1 LNRQLILSFS
11 GYIKISIQKQ
21 QLFLYSRPNQSI
33 AHDIKSTGLTRKQVT
48 LAILILLTVS
58 TIFHFLGIYTEV
70 EIHPAILAVT
80 RWIPWLFIII
90 LSIQRRTL
98 TGFLIVFTIISL
110 ELHLA
115 HLSFAGLTVPGLIKN
130 ISRWIPEILLVI
142 YAVRKKSL
150 TTWILVSMVVGT
162 EIGLL
167 FPEFSQ
173 NLNVL
178 SKLFLRLIKT
188 IIAPIL
194 FATLVVGIAGHSN
207 LKQVGRMG
215 WKSILYFEIVTT
227 IALIIGI
234 IAINITEAG
243 TGIVLPPGFTEEL
256 PESKPQTWQ
265 DHIVNVFPENI
276 VKGIY
281 HGDVLPIVVFSIIF
295 GISLAMLPAAKK
307 NPMLSFSESLAETMF
322 KFTNII
328 MHFAPFGVGAAIAVT
343 VGHLGIDILTSLLK
357 LLFTLYGAL
366 LAFLGLVLLP
376 VALMLKIPVR
386 KFVDAI
392 SEPVSIA
399 FATTSS
405 ESALPKAMENM
416 EKLGVPRK
424 IVAFVLPTGYSFNLD
439 GSTLYL
445 ALASVFVAQAAN
457 IQLTVF
463 DQVMMVF
470 TLMLTSKGVAGVPR
484 ATLVILLGMAGTF
497 KLPLW
502 PIMAILGI
510 DELMDMART
519 SVNVIGNCLATVVIA
534 KWEGEFQEAEAP
546 EF

>member
-1 LNRQLILSFS
+1 VTKKRTVQFFLLFFTISAVLHLADLYNLFTIDPLILTA
-11 GYIKISIQKQ
+11 
-21 QLFLYSRPNQSI
+21 SRW
-33 AHDIKSTGLTRKQVT
+33 
-48 LAILILLTVS
+48 LAW
-58 TIFHFLGIYTEV
+58 
-70 EIHPAILAVT
+70 A
-80 RWIPWLFIII
+80 
-90 LSIQRRTL
+90 
-98 TGFLIVFTIISL
+98 FLIVF
-110 ELHLA
+110 
-115 HLSFAGLTVPGLIKN
+115 
-130 ISRWIPEILLVI
+130 
-142 YAVRKKSL
+142 AVQKKSL
-150 TTWILVSMVVGT
+150 TTWILISMVIGV
-162 EIGLL
+162 EIGLN

-173 NLNVL
+173 KLRVL
-178 SKLFLRLIKT
+178 SQIFLRLIKT

-215 WKSILYFEIVTT
+215 WKSILYFEVVTT
-227 IALIIGI
+227 IALVIGVL
-234 IAINITEAG
+234 AINITKAG
-243 TGIVLPPGFTEEL
+243 DGISIPAGFDQEL
-256 PESKPQTWQ
+256 PEAKPQTW
-265 DHIVNVFPENI
+265 DETILHVFPENFI
-276 VKGIY
+276 KSIY

-295 GISLAMLPAAKK
+295 GISLAMLPEPKK
-307 NPMLSFSESLAETMF
+307 RPVLEFTEGLAETMF

-343 VGHLGIDILTSLLK
+343 VGHLGIDILMHLLK

-366 LAFLGLVLLP
+366 LVFLALVLVP
-376 VALMLKIPVR
+376 VAIFFKVPIR
-386 KFVDAI
+386 KFIRAI

-424 IVAFVLPTGYSFNLD
+424 VVSFVLPTGYTFNLD

-445 ALASVFVAQAAN
+445 ALASIFVAQAAN
-457 IQLTVF
+457 IELSVGE
-463 DQVMMVF
+463 QVLMVF

-484 ATLVILLGMAGTF
+484 ATLVILLGTAASFG
-497 KLPLW
+497 LPLW

-534 KWEGEFQEAEAP
+534 KWEGEFKETDITD
-546 EF
+546 FN